1 MVNNVLK
8 HVDILD
14 LVVVNIFKGLASKE
28 DPYPLVISIDPL
40 EADRRFV
47 IDSDAQ
53 KVLNDKLSEKLK
65 DADPRN
71 PNVIQYAKEFIGK
84 MISELHRSG
93 LCFIEDMPEAKDDPY
108 ADAKK
113 LFKSRV

>member
-1 MVNNVLK
+1 MNKDALK

-40 EADRRFV
+40 EADKRFV
-47 IDSDAQ
+47 IDADAQ
-53 KVLNDKLSEKLK
+53 KVLNEKLSEKLK

-84 MISELHRSG
+84 MISELHRSRT
-93 LCFIEDMPEAKDDPY
+93 
-108 ADAKK
+108 
-113 LFKSRV
+113 LFD